1 VLEWVFDRCEGTA
14 GAQDTAI
21 GFVPGAGHLDVD
33 GLDAS
38 TDAVDAAVHVDPE
51 EWRAEVPLIREQF
64 ESLGDKLPTPLWDE
78 LSALEA
84 RLG

>member
-1 VLEWVFDRCEGTA
+1 VFDRCEGTA
-14 GAQDTAI
+14 GAEETVI

-38 TDAVDAAVHVDPE
+38 SDAIEAAVRVTPD
-51 EWRAEVPLIREQF
+51 EWRAEVPLIREHF

-78 LSALEA
+78 LNALEA

>member
-1 VLEWVFDRCEGTA
+1 V
-14 GAQDTAI
+14 
-21 GFVPGAGHLDVD
+21 
-33 GLDAS
+33 S
-38 TDAVDAAVHVDPE
+38 TDAVDAAVHVDPD
-51 EWRAEVPLIREQF
+51 EWRAEVPLIREHF

>member
-1 VLEWVFDRCEGTA
+1 MPGT
-14 GAQDTAI
+14 GD
-21 GFVPGAGHLDVD
+21 LDVD
-33 GLDAS
+33 GLDVSA
-38 TDAVDAAVHVDPE
+38 DAVDAAVRVDPD
-51 EWRAEVPLIREQF
+51 EWRAEVPLIREHF

>member
-1 VLEWVFDRCEGTA
+1 
-14 GAQDTAI
+14 
-21 GFVPGAGHLDVD
+21 VPGAGHLDVG

-38 TDAVDAAVHVDPE
+38 GDAIDAAVRVDPD
-51 EWRAEVPLIREQF
+51 EWRAEVPLIREHF
-64 ESLGDKLPTPLWDE
+64 ESLGDKLPTPLSDE